1 MLILTSLPGY
11 GMFKDKGTA
20 MDTILDQLLSVQTV
34 VALCTGIGVI
44 FTIYQNHKI
53 KINDLYHIEKYMVA
67 IGNAT
72 HAILLHD
79 NMTDEAQKL
88 HEAMADSF
96 TGNK

>member
-1 MLILTSLPGY
+1 MALL
-11 GMFKDKGTA
+11 
-20 MDTILDQLLSVQTV
+20 LDQLLSVQTV

-53 KINDLYHIEKYMVA
+53 KTNDLLHLEKYMVA

-79 NMTDEAQKL
+79 GMNDEAQKM
-88 HEAMADSF
+88 HEAMADAF
-96 TGNK
+96 TGKK